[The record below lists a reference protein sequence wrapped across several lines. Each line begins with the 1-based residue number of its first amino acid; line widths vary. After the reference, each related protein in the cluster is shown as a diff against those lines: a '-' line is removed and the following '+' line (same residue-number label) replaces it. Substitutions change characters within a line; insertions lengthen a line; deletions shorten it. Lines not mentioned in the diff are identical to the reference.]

1 MKKNED
7 IQEKIIVQ
15 DIFNHYSKKADLGVR
30 IFLTPN
36 EVKKLIK
43 Q

>member
-1 MKKNED
+1 MEKKED

-15 DIFNHYSKKADLGVR
+15 DIFNHYSKKVDLSVR
-30 IFLTPN
+30 IFLTPS